1 MSHLEKRKDRW
12 YAVLTIP
19 EDLRPHFKKLRHVKS
34 TGTADKHKAQA
45 VAFRL
50 VAEWKEEF
58 SVLRGE
64 TPAKDISAI
73 DTALAIR
80 QQLEDAGEEGDQFT
94 ITEHDHLRQV
104 IHEIV
109 EQKVVAGDLATAD
122 AIHNIALMG
131 RDPLSSYLD
140 DWEAQLHV
148 KPKQAERMRKDAELL
163 AEYFPYVSDITARK
177 AREWAQHLMTKA
189 GRSGEGVGFVSV
201 ERIFSAARSVWQY
214 LQEIGKAPDELE
226 PLKTPPFIKRQKV
239 KQGKQSWVPFSPDE
253 VVTILAEANK
263 KGDDTLSDL
272 IQLGM
277 YTGARINEL
286 CHLKCSECTDEV
298 LSITDS
304 KTAAGVREV
313 PVHSVIKPLV
323 KRLLETSKDGYLLSR
338 LPSNKYGSRS
348 DAIGKR
354 FGRLKTAIG
363 HPPLKVFHSIRKT
376 VTTMLENAGITENLT
391 ADIIGHDKPRLTYG
405 LYSGGHNLER
415 KREAIELLRY
425 NH

>member
-19 EDLRPHFKKLRHVKS
+19 EDLRPHYKKLRHVKS

-64 TPAKDISAI
+64 APAKDISAI

-80 QQLEDAGEEGDQFT
+80 QQLEEAGEVGDEFT
-94 ITEHDHLRQV
+94 ITEYDQLRSV
-104 IHEIV
+104 IEDIV
-109 EQKVVAGDLATAD
+109 QQKASTGDVASAD
-122 AIHNIALMG
+122 AIHKIALMG
-131 RDPLSSYLD
+131 HEPFSSYLD

-148 KPKQAERMRKDAELL
+148 KPKQAERMKKDAELL
-163 AEYFPYVSDITARK
+163 AEYFPYVSDITAPK

-189 GRSGEGVGFVSV
+189 GRNGEGVGFVSV

-214 LQEIGKAPDELE
+214 MQEIGKAPDELE
-226 PLKTPPFIKRQKV
+226 PLKTPPFIKRQKL
-239 KQGKQSWVPFSPDE
+239 KQGKQSWVPFTPDE
-253 VVTILAEANK
+253 VVAILAEANK
-263 KGDDTLSDL
+263 KGDNTLSDL

-286 CHLKCSECTDEV
+286 CHLKCSECTEEV

-313 PVHSVIKPLV
+313 PVHSIIKPLV

-354 FGRLKTAIG
+354 FGRLKTAMG
-363 HPPLKVFHSIRKT
+363 HSPLKVFHSIRKT
-376 VTTMLENAGITENLT
+376 VTTMLENAGVTENLT
-391 ADIIGHDKPRLTYG
+391 ADIIGHDKPRITYG
-405 LYSGGHNLER
+405 LYSDGHSLDS
-415 KREAIELLRY
+415 KRGAVELIQY
-425 NH
+425 S

>member
-19 EDLRPHFKKLRHVKS
+19 EDLRHHYKKIRHVKS
-34 TGTADKHKAQA
+34 TGTADKHKAQTLA
-45 VAFRL
+45 YKL

-58 SVLRGE
+58 SILRGE
-64 TPAKDISAI
+64 TAARDISVI

-80 QQLEDAGEEGDQFT
+80 QQLEEAGEEGDEFT

-104 IHEIV
+104 IHDIV
-109 EQKVVAGDLATAD
+109 EQKKDAGDMVTAG

-131 RDPLSSYLD
+131 RDPLITYLD

-163 AEYFPYVSDITARK
+163 ADYFPYVSDVTAPK

-239 KQGKQSWVPFSPDE
+239 KQGKQSWVPFTPDE
-253 VVTILAEANK
+253 VVTILAETNK
-263 KGDDTLSDL
+263 KGDDTLSSL

-286 CHLKCSECTDEV
+286 CHLKCSECTEEV

-304 KTAAGVREV
+304 KTAAGIREV
-313 PVHSVIKPLV
+313 PVHSAIKPLV
-323 KRLLETSKDGYLLSR
+323 RRLLETSKDGYLLSR

-354 FGRLKTAIG
+354 FGRLKTSMG
-363 HPPLKVFHSIRKT
+363 FSSLKVFHSIRKT
-376 VTTMLENAGITENLT
+376 VTTMLENAGVTENLT

-405 LYSGGHNLER
+405 LYSDGHSIQK
-415 KREAIELLRY
+415 KREAIELLHY
-425 NH
+425 D